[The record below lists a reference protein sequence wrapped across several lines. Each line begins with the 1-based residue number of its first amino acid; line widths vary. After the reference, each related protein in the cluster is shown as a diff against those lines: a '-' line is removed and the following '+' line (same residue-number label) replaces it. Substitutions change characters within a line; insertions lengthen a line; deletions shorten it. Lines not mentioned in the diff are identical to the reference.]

1 MVFNFI
7 DLVVIFFA
15 IYFIWQGF
23 HTGFIVGFLNI
34 VSTIVSFTVAIILYP
49 YLANF
54 FEAAFK
60 WGANISFVASFFIIL
75 IFFEVALGFLVNS
88 FYVLFIIKAILT
100 PAKRIKNFVTVDKI
114 LGILP
119 SVLSG
124 LFLVSLFLLLPLILP
139 VKESIKDPISQSW
152 WGKNVLTR
160 FLHYQPQI
168 ETVLNRLPYKNLA
181 YLITPQPLSK
191 ESVKLDFPKEIK
203 LTPDPTNE
211 KVMFDLVNKERAD
224 RGIKTLTWSNALMEV
239 GRMHCLDMFSRGYF
253 SHYTPEGVS
262 PFDRMNKAGI
272 TYTAAGENLAYAP
285 NVDVAHQGLM
295 NSPGHKANILRVEFG
310 RLGVGVIDGGING
323 KMFCQEF
330 TN

>member
-1 MVFNFI
+1 MAFNFI

-23 HTGFIVGFLNI
+23 HTGFIGGVLNI
-34 VSTIVSFTVAIILYP
+34 ISTILSFAAAVILYP
-49 YLANF
+49 FLASFLQNT
-54 FEAAFK
+54 FK
-60 WGANISFVASFFIIL
+60 WGDNISLVISFFLIL
-75 IFFEVALGFLVNS
+75 IFFEIILGFLMNRIFS
-88 FYVLFIIKAILT
+88 LIAPIYKKIRNFIL
-100 PAKRIKNFVTVDKI
+100 VDKI

-119 SVLSG
+119 SVLTG

-139 VKESIKDPISQSW
+139 VKETIKDPISESW

-160 FLHYQPQI
+160 LLQYQPQI

-211 KVMFDLVNKERAD
+211 TVMFDLVNKERAD

-239 GRMHCLDMFSRGYF
+239 GRVHCLDMFSRGYF
-253 SHYTPEGVS
+253 SHYTPEGLS
-262 PFDRMNKAGI
+262 PFDRMDKAGI

-295 NSPGHKANILRVEFG
+295 DSPGHKANILRAEFG
-310 RLGVGVIDGGING
+310 HLGVGVIDGGING

>member
-1 MVFNFI
+1 MAFNFI

-15 IYFIWQGF
+15 AYFIWQGF
-23 HTGFIVGFLNI
+23 HTGFIGGVLNI
-34 VSTIVSFTVAIILYP
+34 ISTILSFAAAIVLYP
-49 YLANF
+49 FLASFLQNT
-54 FEAAFK
+54 FK
-60 WGANISFVASFFIIL
+60 WGDNLSLVISFFLIL
-75 IFFEVALGFLVNS
+75 IFFEVILGFLMNRIFS
-88 FYVLFIIKAILT
+88 LIAPIY
-100 PAKRIKNFVTVDKI
+100 KRIRNFILVDKI
-114 LGILP
+114 LGIFP
-119 SVLSG
+119 SVLTG

-224 RGIKTLTWSNALMEV
+224 RGIKTLTRSNALMEV
-239 GRMHCLDMFSRGYF
+239 GRVHCLDMFSRGYF
-253 SHYTPEGVS
+253 SHYTPEGLS

-295 NSPGHKANILRVEFG
+295 SSPGHKANILRAEFG
-310 RLGVGVIDGGING
+310 HLGAGVIDGGING